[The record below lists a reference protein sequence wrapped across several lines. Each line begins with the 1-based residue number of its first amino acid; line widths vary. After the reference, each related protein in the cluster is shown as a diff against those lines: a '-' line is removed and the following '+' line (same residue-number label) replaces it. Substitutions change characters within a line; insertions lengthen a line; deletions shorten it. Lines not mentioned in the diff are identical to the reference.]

1 MTPVVTGTRRYA
13 KTPAP
18 PADAAR
24 PPVKFKEI
32 FEEAQNES
40 GRHSIA
46 AADLRNR
53 AADPDLTAEA
63 RQLLL
68 DYAETRARL
77 VDVYDAI
84 MKLTERCADPQIVR
98 RLGEL
103 AADARARD
111 AIDAPKSE
119 QLKEKDEVN
128 DAGGSATDSDAGASP
143 DGQGAANDD

>member
-1 MTPVVTGTRRYA
+1 MTPIFTGTRRYA

-40 GRHSIA
+40 GRHAIA

-53 AADPDLTAEA
+53 AGSPDLTAEA

-68 DYAETRARL
+68 DYAETRLRL

-103 AADARARD
+103 AAEAKARD

-119 QLKEKDEVN
+119 THKEKDKPD
-128 DAGGSATDSDAGASP
+128 DAAASAADSDADASP
-143 DGQGAANDD
+143 DGQGTADDD